1 MKTLYLECAMGAA
14 GDMLTAALLELCPE
28 PEAMVERLGGL
39 GIPGVEY
46 RLERTEKCG
55 IQGSHV
61 RVLVQGQE
69 EHSQDVHDHAHDHSE
84 HEHTH
89 EHEHV
94 EQTHVHDHAHEHHQG
109 HDHEHVH
116 DHAHEHT
123 HHHASM
129 TDIEALIGGLPVSEN
144 VRTNALSV
152 YGLIAQA
159 EAQAHGKPV
168 SEIHFHE
175 VGTMDAVADVVAV
188 CYLLE
193 ALAPEK
199 IVVSPIQVGS
209 GHVHCAHGIL
219 PVPAP
224 ATAYILRDVPIY
236 SGSIQGE
243 LCTPTGAAL
252 LRHFAG
258 EFGSMPMMR
267 VEKIGYGMGTK
278 DFPVANCVRAMLG
291 TMEDLSDQVLEL
303 QCNLDDMTPEDIGFA
318 TERLLEAGALDV
330 YTTPIQMKKNR
341 PGVLLSCLILPQER
355 QRFLELLFRHTT
367 TLGVRETEHRRA
379 ILDRKTAEK
388 NTPYG
393 VVPVKVASGWGVRRE
408 KPEYEA
414 LQKIAREQDISLEE
428 LRKTFER

>member
-1 MKTLYLECAMGAA
+1 MGAS

-28 PEAMVERLGGL
+28 PEKMVEKLGGL

-46 RLERTEKCG
+46 HLERTEKCG
-55 IQGSHV
+55 IQGSHM

-69 EHSQDVHDHAHDHSE
+69 EHSHDHVH

-89 EHEHV
+89 EHEH
-94 EQTHVHDHAHEHHQG
+94 EHEHTHEHAHEHE
-109 HDHEHVH
+109 HEHT
-116 DHAHEHT
+116 HEHTHEHEHEHHHT

-129 TDIEALIGGLPVSEN
+129 ADIEALIGGLPVSET
-144 VRTNALSV
+144 VRENALAV
-152 YGLIAQA
+152 YRLIAQA

-193 ALAPEK
+193 TLAPEK
-199 IVVSPIQVGS
+199 IVVSPIQVGT

-224 ATAYILRDVPIY
+224 ATAYILREVPIY

-258 EFGSMPMMR
+258 EFGPMPVMR

-291 TMEDLSDQVLEL
+291 STEDLSDRVLEL

-318 TERLLEAGALDV
+318 TEQLLEAGALDV

-341 PGVLLSCLILPQER
+341 PGTLLSCLIQPQDR
-355 QRFLELLFRHTT
+355 QRFVELLFRHTT

-393 VVPVKVASGWGVRRE
+393 AVAVKVASGWGVRRE
-408 KPEYEA
+408 KPEYED
-414 LQKIAREQDISLEE
+414 LQRIAREQNISLEE

>member
-1 MKTLYLECAMGAA
+1 MA
-14 GDMLTAALLELCPE
+14 
-28 PEAMVERLGGL
+28 
-39 GIPGVEY
+39 
-46 RLERTEKCG
+46 
-55 IQGSHV
+55 
-61 RVLVQGQE
+61 
-69 EHSQDVHDHAHDHSE
+69 
-84 HEHTH
+84 
-89 EHEHV
+89 
-94 EQTHVHDHAHEHHQG
+94 
-109 HDHEHVH
+109 
-116 DHAHEHT
+116 
-123 HHHASM
+123 
-129 TDIEALIGGLPVSEN
+129 DIEALIGGLPVSET
-144 VRTNALSV
+144 VRENALAV
-152 YGLIAQA
+152 YQLIAQA
-159 EAQAHGKPV
+159 ESQAHGKPV

-188 CYLLE
+188 CELLE
-193 ALAPEK
+193 TLAPEK
-199 IVVSPIQVGS
+199 IVVSPIQVGT

-224 ATAYILRDVPIY
+224 ATAYILREVPIY

-252 LRHFAG
+252 LKHFAG
-258 EFGSMPMMR
+258 EFGSMPVMR

-291 TMEDLSDQVLEL
+291 NSEDLSDRVLEL

-318 TERLLEAGALDV
+318 TERILEAGALDV

-341 PGVLLSCLILPQER
+341 PGTLLSCLILPQDR

-379 ILDRKTAEK
+379 ILDRKTTEK

-393 VVPVKVASGWGVRRE
+393 VVTVKVASGWGVRRE
-408 KPEYEA
+408 KMEYED
-414 LQKIAREQDISLEE
+414 LQRIAREQDISLEE